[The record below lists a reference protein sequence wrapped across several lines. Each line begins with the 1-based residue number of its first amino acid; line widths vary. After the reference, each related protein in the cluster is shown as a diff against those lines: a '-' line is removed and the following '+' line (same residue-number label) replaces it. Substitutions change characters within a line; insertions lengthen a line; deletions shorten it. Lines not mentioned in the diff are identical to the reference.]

1 MMQECLCNLPP
12 EMDNAGLAATLC
24 HHSTL
29 NNITDAQ
36 NRLFVLLAN
45 FSQQIPAEHMFMRP
59 LNEVAQNYMQDIL
72 GMDYNLI
79 NAQEHNVL
87 MISFLRHI
95 SIGAQA
101 LMTTMMLS
109 LNQQNLNTSM

>member
-1 MMQECLCNLPP
+1 MQDCLCNLPP
-12 EMDNAGLAATLC
+12 EMNNAGLAATLC
-24 HHSTL
+24 HHSTP

-59 LNEVAQNYMQDIL
+59 LNEVAQNYMRDII
-72 GMDYNLI
+72 GIDYNLI
-79 NAQEHNVL
+79 NAHEHNIL

-101 LMTTMMLS
+101 LMTTMMLT
-109 LNQQNLNTSM
+109 LNEQEQTTPM